1 MKQIIKNTMMKQIIE
16 TNNQKH
22 CDETNNQKHCDE
34 TNNQKHCDETNQR
47 PVDIY
52 ASKKRLMKFFIIP
65 VISFEPCLI
74 LGKEI
79 DCLPS

>member
-1 MKQIIKNTMMKQIIE
+1 MKQIIKNTVMKQ
-16 TNNQKH
+16 TW
-22 CDETNNQKHCDE
+22 
-34 TNNQKHCDETNQR
+34 
-47 PVDIY
+47 PVEIY
-52 ASKKRLMKFFIIP
+52 ASKKWLMKFFIIP